1 MKIKRLTKPI
11 INPEPYP
18 IICIGITNNSNG
30 INLIFFFEK
39 EPKIESKSNG
49 IKKIENIILI
59 EKFRV
64 VKTKKD
70 DNEKTSDKEGK
81 K

>member
-1 MKIKRLTKPI
+1 LNIKRLTKPI

-18 IICIGITNNSNG
+18 ITCIGITNNSNG
-30 INLIFFFEK
+30 IILMFFFEN

-59 EKFRV
+59 EKFRII
-64 VKTKKD
+64 KTKKD
-70 DNEKTSDKEGK
+70 NNEKTSDKEGK

>member
-1 MKIKRLTKPI
+1 M
-11 INPEPYP
+11 
-18 IICIGITNNSNG
+18 
-30 INLIFFFEK
+30 FFFEN

-59 EKFRV
+59 EKFRII
-64 VKTKKD
+64 KTKKD
-70 DNEKTSDKEGK
+70 NNEKTSDKEGK